1 MAPFKPVTR
10 DIIFLLLGLVLLF
23 TPRGW
28 LRLGRAEGGSKRKKK
43 VFTGGANRDRLP
55 GDNSVWAG
63 EEFARRRNWLDL
75 LRGLA
80 GGYAIMTTVPTV
92 LHGFIG
98 VPDASLGNVVF
109 ATQGGILLGAVAVQM
124 VRLEERLTFFP
135 PIFFVLGLAF
145 PVVGVLAALIAFFTV
160 WAINIVLP
168 NPASFMAT
176 FGGGIAILSVFI
188 GYGPK
193 RGALMAA
200 LSLFPPV
207 VSVLVNRRLAAF
219 RKRTKII
226 VR

>member
-1 MAPFKPVTR
+1 M
-10 DIIFLLLGLVLLF
+10 
-23 TPRGW
+23 
-28 LRLGRAEGGSKRKKK
+28 
-43 VFTGGANRDRLP
+43 P
-55 GDNSVWAG
+55 GDNSVWAS
-63 EEFARRRNWLDL
+63 EEFARRRNWLDM

-80 GGYAIMTTVPTV
+80 GGYAVMTTVPVV
-92 LHGFIG
+92 LNALIG
-98 VPDASLGNVVF
+98 VPGASLGNVIF
-109 ATQGGILLGAVAVQM
+109 GTQGGIFLGAIAVQM
-124 VRLEERLTFFP
+124 VRLEERVTLFP
-135 PIFFVLGLAF
+135 PLFFVLGLSF

-168 NPASFMAT
+168 NPASFMAAY
-176 FGGGIAILSVFI
+176 GGGIAILSVFI

-207 VSVLVNRRLAAF
+207 VSVLMGRRLAAF

>member
-1 MAPFKPVTR
+1 MTR

-28 LRLGRAEGGSKRKKK
+28 LRLGKSEGGSKRKKR
-43 VFTGGANRDRLP
+43 VFTGGPNRDRMP
-55 GDNSVWAG
+55 GDNSVWAS
-63 EEFARRRNWLDL
+63 EEFARRRNWLDM

-80 GGYAIMTTVPTV
+80 GGYAVMTTVPVV
-92 LHGFIG
+92 LNALIG
-98 VPDASLGNVVF
+98 VPGASLGNVIF
-109 ATQGGILLGAVAVQM
+109 GTQGGIFLGAIAVQM
-124 VRLEERLTFFP
+124 VRLEERVTLFP
-135 PIFFVLGLAF
+135 PLFFVLGLSF

-168 NPASFMAT
+168 NPASFMAAY
-176 FGGGIAILSVFI
+176 GGGIAILSVFI

-207 VSVLVNRRLAAF
+207 VSVLMGRRLAAF